1 MNNDDDDDSNPINR
15 ALNLGPSDQIVPIE
29 QKADSLAMIVANAMN
44 DSASEDFKFS
54 RANIREVIEN
64 GTDAMSKLALI
75 ADQSQNPRAFE
86 VLAKLMDT
94 VVGASRQL
102 LELQEKIRSIDNA
115 NVPKDEAA
123 RAVTN
128 NLFVGSTAELQKVI
142 ASMRNPNA

>member
-1 MNNDDDDDSNPINR
+1 MNDDDDDDSNPINR
-15 ALNLGPSDQIVPIE
+15 ALNLGPNEQLVPIE

-102 LELQEKIRSIDNA
+102 LELQEKIRSIDGA
-115 NVPKDEAA
+115 NVPKDEGA

-142 ASMRNPNA
+142 AAMRNPNA